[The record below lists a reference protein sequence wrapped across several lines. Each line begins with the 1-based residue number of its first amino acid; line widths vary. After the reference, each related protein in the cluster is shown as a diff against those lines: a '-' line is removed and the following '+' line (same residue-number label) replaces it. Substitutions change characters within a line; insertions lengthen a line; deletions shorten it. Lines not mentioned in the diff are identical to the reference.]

1 MLKTIAAGVL
11 LVYVIVALVFG
22 GVFVYGHWGDGYS
35 TGVLFARAAEEA
47 MLWPVNLVRGFF

>member
-11 LVYVIVALVFG
+11 LVYVIVGLVFG
-22 GVFVYGHWGDGYS
+22 GVFVYGHWGDGYG

-47 MLWPVNLVRGFF
+47 MLWPVNLVGGLF